1 MTMRKIIYVLLIIFI
16 PISCSSL
23 EKQNG
28 LAGLKEP
35 RLSISNLNDLP
46 QDNYINIAE
55 KENAYIIVHPSYYI
69 FMDEKP
75 FHVKP
80 ELSKNAVE
88 SFIENDEISG
98 SSYISLMKA
107 YEWNEMNFIINAGKQ
122 KKLVILILPGMY
134 LKSKHYVYKNS
145 LIGDQYAQYLNHI
158 THDSYTIFYL
168 ETIKATSGKISP
180 EDAVILVNFLRKHGV
195 KNIYIGGGYV
205 GRCQEEF
212 YKLLISKWP
221 SENIALISEISAFSP
236 DDIKDS
242 TSQLLLTTN
251 MKINEW
257 AVNYLIKNRLLD
269 TLETTPNTKTLSNIS
284 DLEHNTAHANELNI
298 QQ

>member
-1 MTMRKIIYVLLIIFI
+1 MVKILYIISIITLFVG
-16 PISCSSL
+16 CSSL
-23 EKQNG
+23 EKHSDLSGIGQHQ
-28 LAGLKEP
+28 
-35 RLSISNLNDLP
+35 LSISNLNDLP
-46 QDNYINIAE
+46 QDNYINFAD

-75 FHVKP
+75 FDLDP
-80 ELSKNAVE
+80 DASKNAVE

-107 YEWNEMNFIINAGKQ
+107 YEWNEMNFIMNAGQQ

-145 LIGDQYAQYLNHI
+145 SMGDQFARYLNHV

-168 ETIKATSGKISP
+168 ETIKTTSGEISS
-180 EDAVILVNFLRKHGV
+180 DDIVRLVNFLRKHGT

-212 YKLLISKWP
+212 YKLLMPKWP
-221 SENIALISEISAFSP
+221 AENIALISEISAFSP

-257 AVNYLIKNRLLD
+257 AVNYLIKNKLLD
-269 TLETTPNTKTLSNIS
+269 TLETSPNTKTLSNIS
-284 DLEHNTAHANELNI
+284 GF
-298 QQ
+298 